1 MIWRYVVSN
10 KMGKQGQ
17 EVMQSSKKTGQAA
30 RMTANCT
37 LDELK
42 NRNRELEKRLF
53 DMKKFK
59 QAFFYAK
66 DGMAI
71 ADENGNLLEVNHRLC
86 ELFGYTREELLG
98 QPCVK
103 FKDPSRHLEFQQRYD
118 LLLQQ
123 GYLTVETE
131 YLHKN
136 GTVIPVELNA
146 SVFRYD
152 DRFLVQ
158 ISMRGIRHRKEKENQ
173 LKRQQEICSATDDL
187 MSFIDREY
195 VYRFVNKAYLKTFN
209 LAREKDIIGRRVDD
223 MIGRELFELH
233 VKKRLDQCFSG
244 DTVRFQ
250 GQFLFPVSKELR
262 FVDVIFY
269 PYVDPDGSL
278 TGAIVV
284 VHDVT
289 DIKLVERSRL
299 QEGRRYQHI
308 LSNVSDGVFIVD
320 EAYNIIH
327 ANTTMQKNFGKVC
340 PGQKCYEYLNQ
351 EQAPC
356 SWCNNEHVL
365 QGNTAQW
372 QMSVVGR
379 NRVYEVYETPF
390 ELSEGQ
396 VIKVSFF
403 REITEQYQIEKKLA
417 EKNEQLQIL
426 INTSPDLICFKD
438 AKGRWLLA
446 NQAMIDLFGVQQ
458 EDLIGKRDNELP
470 WISPFHDYAFWKGKN
485 NRQKDNVFRT
495 DKVVPVPDGE
505 VRIYDVIEMPL
516 FNDSGEVKGFIG
528 IGRDITERVRAE
540 EKLRE
545 EMEGHRLA
553 LKQLAE
559 KNTEIKNTNIALNV
573 LLEKTR
579 NDRKGINGEA
589 VIHLRKFIL
598 PYLDLLEEHVKGETG
613 REYITV
619 IKSHITSSSDSLFG
633 MPRHIYFD
641 LTKREI
647 LVADLIRNGKKTK
660 EIASLLG
667 LSPRSVE
674 AYRNSLRKKL
684 HLTGKKISLKH
695 YLNSTLSTGAGN

>member
-1 MIWRYVVSN
+1 
-10 KMGKQGQ
+10 
-17 EVMQSSKKTGQAA
+17 
-30 RMTANCT
+30 MTAESSS
-37 LDELK
+37 DELK
-42 NRNRELEKRLF
+42 SRNRELEKQLF

-86 ELFGYTREELLG
+86 EIFGYTREELLG
-98 QPCVK
+98 KPCVR
-103 FKDPSRHLEFQQRYD
+103 FKDPSQYVKFRQRYN
-118 LLLQQ
+118 LLFQQ

-136 GTVIPVELNA
+136 GTIIPVELNA
-146 SVFRYD
+146 SIFRYD

-158 ISMRGIRHRKEKENQ
+158 ISMRDIRHRIEKENQ

-195 VYRFVNKAYLKTFN
+195 VYRFVNKAYLKKFN
-209 LAREKDIIGRRVDD
+209 VAGEKDIIGRRVDD
-223 MIGRELFELH
+223 VIGGELFERH

-244 DTVRFQ
+244 DIVRFQ
-250 GQFLFPVSKELR
+250 GQFSFPVRKRLR
-262 FVDVIFY
+262 FLDVIFY
-269 PYVDPDGSL
+269 PYIEADGSL

-327 ANTTMQKNFGKVC
+327 ANTTMEKNFGKVC

-351 EQAPC
+351 GQAPC
-356 SWCNNEHVL
+356 SWCNNEYVL

-390 ELSEGQ
+390 ELLEGE

-438 AKGRWLLA
+438 AQGRWLLA
-446 NQAMIDLFGVQQ
+446 NQAMTDLFGIQQ
-458 EDLIGKRDNELP
+458 EDLVGKRDNELP
-470 WISPFHDYAFWKGKN
+470 WISPFHDYAFWKE
-485 NRQKDNVFRT
+485 KDGRCQDNIFRT
-495 DKVVPVPDGE
+495 DKVVPVPDGQ

-516 FNDSGEVKGFIG
+516 FNDSGEAKGFIG

-559 KNTEIKNTNIALNV
+559 KNMEIKNTNIALNV
-573 LLEKTR
+573 LLEKTGNNR
-579 NDRKGINGEA
+579 QGINREA
-589 VIHLRKFIL
+589 IIHLRKLIL
-598 PYLDLLEEHVKGETG
+598 PYIDLMEEHVKDEIG
-613 REYITV
+613 REYISI
-619 IKSHITSSSDSLFG
+619 IKSHITSFSDSFFG
-633 MPRHIYFD
+633 VPGHSASG

-647 LVADLIRNGKKTK
+647 LVADLIKNGKKTK

-667 LSPRSVE
+667 LSPRSIE
-674 AYRNSLRKKL
+674 AYRNNLRKKL
-684 HLTGKKISLKH
+684 HLTGKKISLKQ
-695 YLNSTLSTGAGN
+695 YLISTLSVRN